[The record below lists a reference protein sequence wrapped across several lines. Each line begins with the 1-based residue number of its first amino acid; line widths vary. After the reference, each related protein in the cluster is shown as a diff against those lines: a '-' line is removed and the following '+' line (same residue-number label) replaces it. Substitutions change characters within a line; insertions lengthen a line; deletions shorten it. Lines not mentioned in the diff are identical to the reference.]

1 MKTNILIL
9 TLISLFAL
17 NLNMKA
23 QSYVAIGTQITM
35 GDDVRQ
41 GVEKLAV
48 GDVVLSYDHTKD
60 VYEKKKVASVDK
72 IMFNRTA
79 RIVLENGMQILLTSD
94 YPFWSERGWIS
105 IDPETTVQNPKYKSV
120 KSCKIGDYL
129 YFYDI
134 LSTSSERISV
144 IEGILEPIMV
154 YNIKLEGGG
163 SIVANGF
170 IIGVD

>member
-17 NLNMKA
+17 NSNTKA
-23 QSYVAIGTQITM
+23 QSYLAIGTQITM

-41 GVEKLAV
+41 GVEELSV

-72 IMFNRTA
+72 IMFNRMA
-79 RIVLENGMQILLTSD
+79 RIALENGMQILLTSEF
-94 YPFWSERGWIS
+94 PFWSERGWIS
-105 IDPETTVQNPKYKSV
+105 IDPEMTAQNPKYESV
-120 KSCKIGDYL
+120 KSCNNGDYL
-129 YFYDI
+129 KFYDI
-134 LSTSSERISV
+134 LSTGSERVSV
-144 IEGILEPIMV
+144 IEGILEPIMA
-154 YNIKLEGGG
+154 YNVKLEGGG
-163 SIVANGF
+163 SIIANGF